1 MKTDPMRMKWKF
13 VASQSVVSAG
23 LLYFKCSEC
32 IAVRI
37 FLFSFFKNIFLLSE
51 FLLVFLALGVAAGR

>member
-23 LLYFKCSEC
+23 LLYFKCFEC
-32 IAVRI
+32 IAVCIIILI
-37 FLFSFFKNIFLLSE
+37 FFFYIFLLSE